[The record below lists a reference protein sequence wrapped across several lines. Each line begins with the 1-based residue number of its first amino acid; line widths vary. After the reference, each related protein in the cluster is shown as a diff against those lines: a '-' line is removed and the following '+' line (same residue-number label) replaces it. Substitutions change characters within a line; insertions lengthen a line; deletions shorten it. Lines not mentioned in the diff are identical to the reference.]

1 MTIYLI
7 NRSIKIKSIP
17 VFRRWRVRAKD
28 PKQKVFRLQRHWIRS
43 AMWFCHLQRYSCSL
57 YCVWRR
63 CEDHQSCP
71 AYHLWT
77 HITWAPFKVPSS
89 PPAPH
94 IRRHWQALTWQ
105 CLHPATDLV
114 HGGGAQHEEET
125 EAADAGDHQHHGHS
139 NEEGGGLERTGGDS
153 GELSEA
159 ALAGQLPGES
169 VSDAIV
175 EKAEVAG
182 LRRIHAI
189 PDPIGLWEDGH
200 VNDAEQDGE
209 DGP

>member
-1 MTIYLI
+1 MFSEAVKIIKVTI
-7 NRSIKIKSIP
+7 
-17 VFRRWRVRAKD
+17 
-28 PKQKVFRLQRHWIRS
+28 
-43 AMWFCHLQRYSCSL
+43 
-57 YCVWRR
+57 
-63 CEDHQSCP
+63 
-71 AYHLWT
+71 LWT
-77 HITWAPFKVPSS
+77 HHLSPFQGPHSH

-94 IRRHWQALTWQ
+94 IRSHWQALTWQ

-114 HGGGAQHEEET
+114 HGGGAQQEEEA

-175 EKAEVAG
+175 EKAEVAS
-182 LRRIHAI
+182 LRRVHAI
-189 PDPIGLWEDGH
+189 PDPIGLREDGH